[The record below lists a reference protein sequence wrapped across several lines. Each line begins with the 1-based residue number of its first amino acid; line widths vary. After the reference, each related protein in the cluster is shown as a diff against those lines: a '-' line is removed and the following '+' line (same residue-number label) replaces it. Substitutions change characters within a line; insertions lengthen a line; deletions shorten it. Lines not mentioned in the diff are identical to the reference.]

1 MDAQQRVQQ
10 LTKRLRAVADRS
22 VKAAFLR
29 DALVRME
36 VSEVAETLAL
46 AVFGAEAGD
55 GEHADL
61 LQYLSLAMADERADE
76 LRDRTRQHLLD
87 RDLGQLAALLQ
98 RGDAEDSDEAM
109 RLPDFGVGRPL
120 SLGER
125 KSLARR
131 LDRNLIAR
139 VLRDPHQDVI
149 RILLDN
155 PGLTEPDVV
164 RLAARRPVPSDVLR
178 EVFRHVKW
186 IVRYPVKVALA
197 LNPHTP
203 MDIRLQVVPHLAR
216 QDVARLLDGPGLHPT
231 LAAACSRVG
240 GQSSVH

>member
-1 MDAQQRVQQ
+1 MDAQLRVRG
-10 LTKRLRAVADRS
+10 LTRRLRSIADRAL
-22 VKAAFLR
+22 KAGYLR
-29 DALVRME
+29 DALLRME
-36 VSEVAETLAL
+36 VADVAETLAV

-61 LQYLSLAMADERADE
+61 LQYLSLALADKRAE
-76 LRDRTRQHLLD
+76 GLREQTRQHLLSSEHSA
-87 RDLGQLAALLQ
+87 LAALLSTDTNDESE
-98 RGDAEDSDEAM
+98 DAQ

-131 LDRNLIAR
+131 LDRDLIAR
-139 VLRDPHQDVI
+139 VLRDPHPDVI

-164 RLAARRPVPSDVLR
+164 RLAARRPVPGEVLR
-178 EVFRHVKW
+178 EVFRNLRW
-186 IVRYPVKVALA
+186 IVRYPVKVTLA

-203 MDIRLQVVPHLAR
+203 LDVRLQIVPHLAR
-216 QDVARLLDGPGLHPT
+216 QDAARLLEGPGLHPT
-231 LAAACSRVG
+231 LAAACGRLCG
-240 GQSSVH
+240 RAPVH